1 MIAVTAWQWIME
13 LVIVIL
19 IKFLLIIEGENRAL
33 DHFIILI
40 CAFFFFVIEPA
51 FYLLADI
58 EFRIAFK
65 EKGLM
70 KAIMLPLKQKY

>member
-1 MIAVTAWQWIME
+1 MIAVTLWQWIME

-19 IKFLLIIEGENRAL
+19 IAILKIIQGDNRTL
-33 DHFIILI
+33 DHFIALF

-58 EFRIAFK
+58 EFRKAFD
-65 EKGLM
+65 EKGFK
-70 KAIMLPLKQKY
+70 KAIMLALKQKY